1 MDPIVSLA
9 RVSRRPSRGDL
20 VAAGAIAAWA
30 ILEAVLGS
38 GPGSTLA
45 RIGFALLI
53 SVPLIVR
60 RRAPLAVAAFVS
72 VVSVAWALSADKPE
86 AGTMPFPALLLAIF
100 SAALYGRNMG
110 TAALGGAMPIAAMLI
125 SVNSD
130 YYEGN
135 PGAGDLA
142 ILSFFCC
149 CAWTGGWLIR
159 RRANQVR
166 RAYAESGELARSAVA
181 EERAR
186 IARELHDVVAHSVSI
201 IAVQAGA
208 AEQVIETDPAA
219 AREYM
224 GAVRR
229 TARET
234 MREMRGL
241 LSVLRE
247 DEASYAPQPGLS
259 RLQDLLDEVR
269 ETGVAVELVESG
281 ERRELPAG
289 IDLVA
294 FRVVQESLTNVR
306 KHAAGA
312 PARVALRYAPE
323 AVEVEVTNEAG
334 QAQAR
339 NGEGGGHGLVGMRE
353 RVRIFGGEFEA
364 GAQNGGFRVRAILP
378 LEGEL

>member
-1 MDPIVSLA
+1 
-9 RVSRRPSRGDL
+9 
-20 VAAGAIAAWA
+20 VAAGALAAWA
-30 ILEAVLGS
+30 VLEALLGT
-38 GPGSTLA
+38 GPGSTPA
-45 RIGFALLI
+45 RLGFALAVT
-53 SVPLIVR
+53 VPLVVR
-60 RRAPLAVAAFVS
+60 RRAPLAVAVVLS
-72 VVSVAWALSADKPE
+72 VTTVAWALSADQAE
-86 AGTMPFPALLLAIF
+86 TGTMPFPCLLFAIF
-100 SAALYGRNMG
+100 SAALYGRT
-110 TAALGGAMPIAAMLI
+110 TATALIGGALPIAAMLI
-125 SVNSD
+125 TINSD
-130 YYEGN
+130 YYD
-135 PGAGDLA
+135 GAPNAANIA

-149 CAWTGGWLIR
+149 SAWAGGWLVR
-159 RRANQVR
+159 RRASQLR

-208 AEQVIETDPAA
+208 AEQVIDSDPTA

-269 ETGVAVELVESG
+269 DAGVAVDLVESG
-281 ERRELPAG
+281 EKRELPAG

-306 KHAAGA
+306 KHAPNT
-312 PARVALRYAPE
+312 PARVALRYAAE
-323 AVEVEVTNEAG
+323 AVELEITNETREEG
-334 QAQAR
+334 LT
-339 NGEGGGHGLVGMRE
+339 NNEGGGHGLLGMRE
-353 RVRIFGGEFEA
+353 RVRIFGGQFEA
-364 GAQNGGFRVRAILP
+364 GEHNGGFRVRAVLP
-378 LEGEL
+378 LEREP